1 MGSTLTVPATAD
13 LSDAEAAAAWHVYV
27 ESRAGAQ
34 REQLIHRYLPF
45 ARILAA
51 KMYANRTHMEVEFD
65 EYLQYAR
72 VGLMEAL
79 DRFDPSRGF
88 KFETFAASRINGAIL
103 NGLAAY
109 SEVHEQVA
117 ARKRMVQG
125 RVAALQGALPDAAD
139 PAALFGFL
147 ADMAIGLAVGF
158 ALDQSGMYQA
168 DGHGAQ
174 YQDNTYARVELRQ
187 LCARVRTMLD
197 ALPAKQRQVLVYHYF
212 QHWAFDDIADMM
224 QLSKGRISQLHKEAL
239 LKLRT
244 ELRVREALDWSG

>member
-1 MGSTLTVPATAD
+1 MGSTSTVQAAGA
-13 LSDAEAAAAWHVYV
+13 SDAQVAADWHAYA
-27 ESRAGAQ
+27 EDGRSGAQ
-34 REQLIHRYLPF
+34 RERLAHRYLPF

-51 KMYANRTHMEVEFD
+51 KMYANRTHSEVEFD

-79 DRFDPSRGF
+79 DRFDPARGF

-103 NGLAAY
+103 NGLAAF

-117 ARKRMVQG
+117 ARKRLVQT
-125 RVAALQGALPDAAD
+125 RVADLRGELPDVAD

-168 DGHGAQ
+168 DEHGGQ
-174 YQDNTYARVELRQ
+174 YQDNTYAGIELRQ
-187 LCARVRTMLD
+187 LCARVRAMLD
-197 ALPAKQRQVLVYHYF
+197 ALPGKQKQVVVYHYF
-212 QHWAFDDIADMM
+212 QHWAFEDIADMM
-224 QLSKGRISQLHKEAL
+224 QLTKGRISQLHKEAL
-239 LKLRT
+239 LRLRAS
-244 ELRVREALDWSG
+244 LQARDALDWSG